1 MNKESFIEQLS
12 IQTGVGYE
20 DLLDLYC
27 EQEGKCAFMCIPLT
41 YEAGKLTTMNVDRI
55 DPSQGYVLGN
65 VQLVCQFIS
74 TMKLDHSDDDVHEM
88 LEAFYGMRRLNRQWW
103 PKFSTLRP
111 IQFSRRNG
119 NIEHSSSS
127 EEYRSTDYVITE
139 LVGVT
144 ERCDVVDPTDPANE
158 VWVSCRIQ
166 RGFEIIVDF
175 DVDGYFRTYY
185 SGISGQM
192 GRKIDVDVRQSD
204 LKIEDQ
210 VIIRRKVVEYLKM
223 LGK

>member
-1 MNKESFIEQLS
+1 MSKESFIEQLS

-111 IQFSRRNG
+111 IQFSRLS
-119 NIEHSSSS
+119 ESSSS
-127 EEYRSTDYVITE
+127 EEYEPRDYVITGI
-139 LVGVT
+139 VGVT
-144 ERCDVVDPTDPANE
+144 ERCDVVDPTNPENE
-158 VWVSCRIQ
+158 VWVSCQIYKR
-166 RGFEIIVDF
+166 RVIVVDR
-175 DVDGYFRTYY
+175 DVNGYFLTDHRE
-185 SGISGQM
+185 GL
-192 GRKIDVDVRQSD
+192 GRKIDIDIRGCD
-204 LKIEDQ
+204 LKVDEQ
-210 VIIRRKVVEYLKM
+210 VIIRRKVAEYLEM